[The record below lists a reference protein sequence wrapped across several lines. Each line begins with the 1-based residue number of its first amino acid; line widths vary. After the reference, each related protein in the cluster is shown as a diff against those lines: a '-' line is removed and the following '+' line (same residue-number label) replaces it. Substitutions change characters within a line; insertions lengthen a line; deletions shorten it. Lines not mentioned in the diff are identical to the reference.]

1 MSGSFHG
8 AHAELA
14 HAARVLQRI
23 AEELGMPSAS
33 GELERRL
40 GQTRPDEGEAPIEGR
55 EWLARAAQNQGLRTQ
70 RIDGPL
76 SAAFQP
82 LEMGQLVAAELVHKS
97 GARHWVG
104 LLGADGSRLTLARY
118 GAELAEHEVEL
129 AREGF
134 EREYPQVTG
143 SVSWVALDLATPNA
157 DASVQGHGRSDDG
170 GHHGH
175 GPGPWRRLLLL
186 IRPDRG
192 EILSVAAFAVAIGV
206 LQLAT
211 PIAAQALVN
220 FVAMGGAI
228 PPVIVVAGMLLLGLV
243 LAGALSATQV
253 WIVEVLQRRLFVRML
268 ADLAAR
274 LPRVRDGAPHYGP
287 ELVNR
292 FLEVATLQK
301 LGAMI
306 LLDGIALL
314 LSLFVGLLLLAFYH
328 PLLLAFDIVL
338 ILLVALVILVPLRGA
353 IRTAIEESKVKYET
367 VAWLQEIARNPRTF
381 KTAGAQQW
389 IYERSDRLA
398 SRYVA
403 RRKEHFRAVFAQTL
417 GALGLR
423 ALAST
428 ALLAIGGWLVIQGE
442 LSLGQLVAA
451 EIVVSIVVDATA
463 KLDNHLEKF
472 YVVMAATDKLGHL
485 LDLPLEER
493 SGEHHALPR
502 SSRGVSL
509 TLQEVAFE
517 RSARTLF
524 SGVSLELPAGASLCV
539 TGPAGAGKSSFVQ
552 LLWAL
557 RQPSRGSI
565 RVDGRDVRELS
576 TESLRELVAI
586 ASGSEFLEASLR
598 DNVRV
603 GRSSV
608 SDDDVRMALEHV
620 GLTRDIAL
628 LPDGLDTELDG
639 EGHPLSES
647 QSRRLLLARAIASR
661 PKLVV
666 VDDLVDTLPAP
677 MRATLL
683 DSLLAADRRWTVVLV
698 SDDPAVAAR
707 CTHELRLPE
716 GSVQRRVGGVA

>member
-1 MSGSFHG
+1 MSVHDHG
-8 AHAELA
+8 PRADVTF
-14 HAARVLQRI
+14 AARALQRL
-23 AEELGMPSAS
+23 ADRLGMPTAS

-40 GQTRPDEGEAPIEGR
+40 GQTRPDDGEAPIEGR
-55 EWLARAAQNQGLRTQ
+55 EWLARAAQDHGLRTQ

-76 SAAFQP
+76 AAAEAQ
-82 LEMGQLVAAELVHKS
+82 LAMGQVVGAELPHAS
-97 GARHWVG
+97 GARHWLALFALSGGRV
-104 LLGADGSRLTLARY
+104 RLARY
-118 GAELAEHEVEL
+118 GEGLAEHEIEL
-129 AREGF
+129 ARGDF
-134 EREYPQVTG
+134 EREYPQATETVA
-143 SVSWVALDLATPNA
+143 WVALDLATPNA
-157 DASVQGHGRSDDG
+157 AASSRGHGHDDG
-170 GHHGH
+170 HAAH
-175 GPGPWRRLLLL
+175 GPTPWRRLLLL

-228 PPVIVVAGMLLLGLV
+228 PPVVVVAGMLLLGLV

-301 LGAMI
+301 LGATI

-403 RRKEHFRAVFAQTL
+403 RRKEHFRAIFAQTV

-485 LDLPLEER
+485 LDLPLEDR

-502 SSRGVSL
+502 SARGVAL
-509 TLQEVAFE
+509 TLQEVAVE
-517 RSARTLF
+517 RSGRALF

-557 RQPSRGSI
+557 RQPARGSI
-565 RVDGRDVRELS
+565 RVDGRDLRELS

-586 ASGSEFLEASLR
+586 ASGSEFLAASLR

-628 LPDGLDTELDG
+628 LPDGLETELDG

-677 MRATLL
+677 MRAALL
-683 DSLLAADRRWTVVLV
+683 DSLLATDRRWTVVLV

-707 CTHELRLPE
+707 CSYELRLPE
-716 GSVQRRVGGVA
+716 GRVERRVGGVA

>member
-1 MSGSFHG
+1 MSVHDHG
-8 AHAELA
+8 PRADVTF
-14 HAARVLQRI
+14 AARALQRL
-23 AEELGMPSAS
+23 ADRLGMPTAS

-40 GQTRPDEGEAPIEGR
+40 GQTRPDDGEAPIEGR
-55 EWLARAAQNQGLRTQ
+55 EWLARAAQDHGLRTQ

-76 SAAFQP
+76 AAAAAQ
-82 LEMGQLVAAELVHKS
+82 LEMGQVVGAELQHAS
-97 GARHWVG
+97 GARHWLALFALSGGRV
-104 LLGADGSRLTLARY
+104 RLARY
-118 GAELAEHEVEL
+118 GEGLAEHEIEL
-129 AREGF
+129 ARDDF
-134 EREYPQVTG
+134 EREYPQVTET
-143 SVSWVALDLATPNA
+143 VAWVALDLATPNA
-157 DASVQGHGRSDDG
+157 AASSRGHGHDDG
-170 GHHGH
+170 HAAH
-175 GPGPWRRLLLL
+175 GPTPWRRLLLL

-301 LGAMI
+301 LGATI

-338 ILLVALVILVPLRGA
+338 ILLVGLVILVPLRGA

-403 RRKEHFRAVFAQTL
+403 RRKEHFRAIFAQTL

-463 KLDNHLEKF
+463 KLDKNLEKF

-485 LDLPLEER
+485 LDLPLEDR

-502 SSRGVSL
+502 SAQGVAL
-509 TLQEVAFE
+509 TLQEVAVE
-517 RSARTLF
+517 RSGRTLF

-557 RQPSRGSI
+557 RQPARGSI
-565 RVDGRDVRELS
+565 RVDGRDLRELS

-586 ASGSEFLEASLR
+586 ASGSVFLAASLR

-608 SDDDVRMALEHV
+608 SDDDVRTALEHV

-628 LPDGLDTELDG
+628 LPDGLETELDG

-661 PKLVV
+661 PKLIV

-677 MRATLL
+677 MRAALL

-707 CTHELRLPE
+707 CSYELRLPE
-716 GSVQRRVGGVA
+716 GRVERRVGGVA